1 MLFYKK
7 KFYFYLFIYFE
18 IQDAILYFEQSQTS
32 WNKSSISVGK
42 WYLEIYS
49 SYVICIVMRRSS
61 EICCLCLIKLSSE
74 TIYYIFG
81 ISKTKIFFHLNFEQL
96 CIWGA
101 NIVVVGKF
109 WTILLVN
116 SIKHNSLISELYIP
130 LEGNIYIQWLFLK
143 NSIHTTNHRSINFD

>member
-1 MLFYKK
+1 MLFKK
-7 KFYFYLFIYFE
+7 NSISIFLFILKFKKCYIF
-18 IQDAILYFEQSQTS
+18 FEQSQTS

-81 ISKTKIFFHLNFEQL
+81 IRKTKIFLHLNFEQL

-130 LEGNIYIQWLFLK
+130 LEGNLYIQWLFLK

>member
-1 MLFYKK
+1 MLFKK
-7 KFYFYLFIYFE
+7 NSISIFLFILKFKKCYIF
-18 IQDAILYFEQSQTS
+18 FEQSQTS

-81 ISKTKIFFHLNFEQL
+81 IRKTKIFLHLNFEQL
-96 CIWGA
+96 CIWGS
-101 NIVVVGKF
+101 NIVVGKF
-109 WTILLVN
+109 WTILLV
-116 SIKHNSLISELYIP
+116 SFIKHNFLITELYIP

>member
-1 MLFYKK
+1 MLFKK
-7 KFYFYLFIYFE
+7 HSISIFLFILKFKKCYIF
-18 IQDAILYFEQSQTS
+18 FEQSQTS

-81 ISKTKIFFHLNFEQL
+81 IRKTKIFLHLNFEQL

-101 NIVVVGKF
+101 IIVVVGKF

-116 SIKHNSLISELYIP
+116 FIKHNPLISELYIS
-130 LEGNIYIQWLFLK
+130 LEGNTIYIY
-143 NSIHTTNHRSINFD
+143 

>member
-1 MLFYKK
+1 MLFKK
-7 KFYFYLFIYFE
+7 NSISIFLFILKFKKCYIF
-18 IQDAILYFEQSQTS
+18 FEQSQTS

-81 ISKTKIFFHLNFEQL
+81 IRKTKIFLHLNFEQL

-116 SIKHNSLISELYIP
+116 FIKHNSLISELYIP
-130 LEGNIYIQWLFLK
+130 LEGNLYIQWLFLK

>member
-1 MLFYKK
+1 MLFKK
-7 KFYFYLFIYFE
+7 NSISIFLFILKFKKCYIF
-18 IQDAILYFEQSQTS
+18 FEQSQTS

-81 ISKTKIFFHLNFEQL
+81 IRKTKIFLHLNFEQL
-96 CIWGA
+96 CIWGS

-116 SIKHNSLISELYIP
+116 FTKHNSLISELYIP
-130 LEGNIYIQWLFLK
+130 LEGNIYIF
-143 NSIHTTNHRSINFD
+143 NDCF

>member
-1 MLFYKK
+1 MLFKK
-7 KFYFYLFIYFE
+7 NSISIFLFILKFKKCYIF
-18 IQDAILYFEQSQTS
+18 FEQSQTS

-81 ISKTKIFFHLNFEQL
+81 IRKTKIFLHLNFEQL

-116 SIKHNSLISELYIP
+116 FIKHNSLISELYIP

>member
-1 MLFYKK
+1 MLFKK
-7 KFYFYLFIYFE
+7 NSISIFLFILKFKKCYIF
-18 IQDAILYFEQSQTS
+18 FEQNQTS

-81 ISKTKIFFHLNFEQL
+81 IRKTKIFLHLNFEQL

-116 SIKHNSLISELYIP
+116 FIKHNSLISELYIP

>member
-1 MLFYKK
+1 MLFKK
-7 KFYFYLFIYFE
+7 NSISIFLFILKFKKCYIF
-18 IQDAILYFEQSQTS
+18 FEQNQTS

-81 ISKTKIFFHLNFEQL
+81 IRKTKIFLHLNFEQL

-116 SIKHNSLISELYIP
+116 FIKHNPLISELY
-130 LEGNIYIQWLFLK
+130 LSRRKYYI
-143 NSIHTTNHRSINFD
+143 

>member
-1 MLFYKK
+1 MLFKK
-7 KFYFYLFIYFE
+7 NSISIFLFILKFKKCYIF
-18 IQDAILYFEQSQTS
+18 FEQSQTS

-81 ISKTKIFFHLNFEQL
+81 IRKTKIFLHLNFEQL

-101 NIVVVGKF
+101 IIVVVGKF

-116 SIKHNSLISELYIP
+116 FIKHNSLISELYIP

>member
-1 MLFYKK
+1 MLFKK
-7 KFYFYLFIYFE
+7 NSISIFLFILKFKKCYIF
-18 IQDAILYFEQSQTS
+18 FEQSQTS

-81 ISKTKIFFHLNFEQL
+81 IRKTKIFLHLNFEQL